1 MSTSGHLEKVAI
13 VGATGHLGSYFVD
26 ELLKT
31 GRHTIT
37 ALTRGGNEKKIPDSV
52 KVIEVD
58 YNNQSSLVAALQGQ
72 QFLAIVLAAGAP
84 PETHSIIV
92 QAAAKAGV
100 SYIMPTTY
108 GADITNEN
116 LVRDD
121 IYHQGAIAKVK
132 EIESLGLNHIAM
144 ACGFWYEWSLAL
156 GENYFG
162 IDIKS
167 KKATFFDEGTT
178 KISASTFRQC
188 GRAFAALLSLPE
200 SGGTPSLSDW
210 KNRPFRFASFR
221 VNQRDILASVQRAQG
236 TSGKDWQILSEPSS
250 TRVSDGLASLQKG
263 DSTGFI
269 KAMYSRAFYPSGD
282 ADYEQ
287 RHGISNEVL
296 RLPRE
301 KLDDITKD
309 VVKKVESGT
318 SVV

>member
-1 MSTSGHLEKVAI
+1 MPTMTHLQNVAI

-31 GRHTIT
+31 GKHTIT
-37 ALTRGGNEKKIPDSV
+37 ALTRSGIGKKIPGGV

-58 YNNQSSLVAALQGQ
+58 YSNESSLVAALQGQ
-72 QFLAIVLAAGAP
+72 QFLAIVLAASAP
-84 PETHSIIV
+84 SETHSIIV

-108 GADITNEN
+108 GADITNKD

-121 IYHQGAIAKVK
+121 IYHRGAIVKVK

-167 KKATFFDEGTT
+167 KKATLFDDGTA

-200 SGGTPSLSDW
+200 SGGTVSLSDW
-210 KNRPFRFASFR
+210 KNKPLRFASFR
-221 VNQRDILASVQRAQG
+221 VNQQDILASVQRAQG
-236 TSGKDWQILSEPSS
+236 TSGEDWDIQPEPSKS
-250 TRVSDGLASLQKG
+250 RVTDGLASLQKG
-263 DSTGFI
+263 DFTGFV
-269 KAMYSRAFYPSGD
+269 KAMYSRAFYPGGD
-282 ADYEQ
+282 GDLE
-287 RHGISNEVL
+287 HGHVISNEVL
-296 RLPRE
+296 GLPRE
-301 KLDDITKD
+301 DLDEITKD
-309 VVKKVESGT
+309 VVKKVESGM